1 MRTLLLLLCIPLLLL
16 IGCHQVTEYQGGVS
30 SSLVFIRTS
39 DLQVEKTMDGFPGGR
54 TIISNGA
61 GGMILLSSEGVLH
74 MIDTETLSV
83 DTSYSI
89 GGSSGTGYGDAV
101 YAGNGNL
108 YVLGPGSQVMEVDL
122 ETSTVVDNFTPG
134 SNPVALAP
142 SPVLPRVYFVDAVD
156 DYIGEIY
163 TGTNATGFESKTY
176 CPLAD
181 VMVEP
186 TGGQFVVATGANSSG
201 SLYSIWLSSP
211 STGARRMTVSA
222 GSPCSDIIP
231 MTSDSIFVVSCPRW
245 NADSGYLRLFKG
257 YVLPDSTVGP
267 VTVMV
272 EGHPVAMSYNG
283 NSGYVGQ
290 LSALS
295 KTDSGN
301 TAVTVFGFTLSHMD
315 PELEAVI
322 ELEGF
327 PRDIISPGNGEYI
340 IVLTS
345 E

>member
-1 MRTLLLLLCIPLLLL
+1 MRLLPLLLCAPLFLL

-30 SSLVFIRTS
+30 SSLIFIRTS
-39 DLQVEKTMDGFPGGR
+39 DLQVERTMEGFPGGR
-54 TIISNGA
+54 TIISHGSNGLT
-61 GGMILLSSEGVLH
+61 LLSSEGTLH
-74 MIDTETLSV
+74 MIDMETLSV

-89 GGSSGTGYGDAV
+89 GGSSGTGYDDAV
-101 YAGNGNL
+101 HAGNGNL

-122 ETSTVVDNFTPG
+122 GTSTVKDNFTPG
-134 SNPVALAP
+134 SNPGALAP
-142 SPVLPRVYFVDAVD
+142 SPFLPRLYFVDTAD

-163 TGTNATGFESKTY
+163 TGSNATGFESETY

-186 TGGQFVVATGANSSG
+186 TGGEYIVAAGANSSG

-211 STGARRMTVSA
+211 STSARRMTVSA

-231 MTSDSIFVVSCPRW
+231 MTSDSTFAVSCPRW
-245 NADSGYLRLFKG
+245 NSDNGYLRIFRG
-257 YVLPDSTVGP
+257 YVQPDSTVGP

-272 EGHPVAMSYNG
+272 EGHPVAMSFNG
-283 NSGYVGQ
+283 SSGYAGQ

-295 KTDSGN
+295 RTDSGN

-322 ELEGF
+322 ELDGF
-327 PRDIISPGNGEYI
+327 PRDIISPGNGQYI

>member
-1 MRTLLLLLCIPLLLL
+1 MRPFSLLLCAPLLFLL
-16 IGCHQVTEYQGGVS
+16 GCHQVTEYQGGVS
-30 SSLVFIRTS
+30 SSLVFIRTT
-39 DLQVEKTMDGFPGGR
+39 DFQVEKTMEGFPGGR
-54 TIISNGA
+54 TMVSHGTGEI
-61 GGMILLSSEGVLH
+61 ILLSSEGVLY
-74 MIDTETLSV
+74 MIDMETLSV

-89 GGSSGTGYGDAV
+89 GGSSGTGYDDAV

-122 ETSTVVDNFTPG
+122 ETNTVRDNFTPG
-134 SNPVALAP
+134 SNPGALTP
-142 SPVLPRVYFVDAVD
+142 SPVLPRIYFVDTVD

-163 TGTNATGFESKTY
+163 TGSNATGFESRTY
-176 CPLAD
+176 CSLAD

-186 TGGQFVVATGANSSG
+186 TGGEYVVAAGANSSG
-201 SLYSIWLSSP
+201 SLYSIWLNSP

-231 MTSDSIFVVSCPRW
+231 ISSDSTFAVSCPRW
-245 NADSGYLRLFKG
+245 NADNGYLRLFRG
-257 YVLPDSTVGP
+257 YVQPDSTVGP
-267 VTVMV
+267 VTVGV
-272 EGHPVAMSYNG
+272 EGHPVAMSFNG
-283 NSGYVGQ
+283 NSGFAGQ
-290 LSALS
+290 LSALGR
-295 KTDSGN
+295 TDSGN

-322 ELEGF
+322 ELDSF
-327 PRDIISPGNGEYI
+327 PRDIISPGNGQYI